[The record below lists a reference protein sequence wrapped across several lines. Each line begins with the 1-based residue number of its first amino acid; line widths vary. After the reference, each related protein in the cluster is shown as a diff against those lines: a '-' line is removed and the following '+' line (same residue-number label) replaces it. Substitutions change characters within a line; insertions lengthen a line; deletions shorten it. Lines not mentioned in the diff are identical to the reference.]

1 MDSLRSEQQAIHAEL
16 HHLQQRVQRY
26 FQATQESPEGE
37 RSPQDTASS
46 APATDDYQP
55 FPPPRR
61 SGRSPRPSLHH
72 APLPDRLTAI
82 TYAAPP
88 SEPASAATS
97 ATTFS
102 ESATSDTTFSDQDW
116 QSAQLEEA
124 WQRFETQI
132 RHVNH
137 LADEQETALVD
148 LWTVAE
154 EVSVLWHQ
162 GSAGDRSP
170 MIPLAVD
177 PTLVGIPQ
185 VMAGGDGLWQ
195 LTPRSLDERYR
206 SAMVQPPSD
215 RAYPRPIQGD
225 RGVVP
230 QSVAPER
237 SLPHDSRS
245 SWRSSSQSASHSS
258 SRTDPF
264 TDQSADQAAG
274 LAAHPGWQIWTG
286 LIRVGRSLQAGL
298 VRLHQQQRRRHR
310 FRTTTPQLP
319 VLDLQ
324 GAALWI
330 VGAAIARV
338 ILATA
343 QVAWPSLQP
352 LWLML
357 MVVPAAIALYQVTL
371 APQTGFVTA
380 YRLTLILIGLLIG
393 GRI

>member
-1 MDSLRSEQQAIHAEL
+1 MDSLRSEQQAIYAEL
-16 HHLQQRVQRY
+16 RHLQQRVQLY
-26 FQATQESPEGE
+26 FQATQVSPEGE
-37 RSPQDTASS
+37 RSPQDPTSS
-46 APATDDYQP
+46 TSGADDYQP
-55 FPPPRR
+55 FPPPHRT
-61 SGRSPRPSLHH
+61 GRSPRPSLHH

-82 TYAAPP
+82 TYAPPRSKPAP
-88 SEPASAATS
+88 AD
-97 ATTFS
+97 
-102 ESATSDTTFSDQDW
+102 TSDTFSDQDW

-162 GSAGDRSP
+162 GSAGDRPP
-170 MIPLAVD
+170 MVPLAVD

-195 LTPRSLDERYR
+195 VTPRLLDERYR

-215 RAYPRPIQGD
+215 RDAPRFFQDDGQSD
-225 RGVVP
+225 RVVAP
-230 QSVAPER
+230 QAGMPER
-237 SLPHDSRS
+237 SLLPDPRS
-245 SWRSSSQSASHSS
+245 SWRSRPTSHSS
-258 SRTDPF
+258 SRTDQS
-264 TDQSADQAAG
+264 TDQSAG
-274 LAAHPGWQIWTG
+274 LADHPGWRIWAG

-298 VRLHQQQRRRHR
+298 VRLHQQQRRRNR

-338 ILATA
+338 ILAAA

-357 MVVPAAIALYQVTL
+357 MVLPAAIAVYRVTL

>member
-1 MDSLRSEQQAIHAEL
+1 MDSLRSEQQAIYAEL
-16 HHLQQRVQRY
+16 RHLQQRVQRY
-26 FQATQESPEGE
+26 FQTAQASPEGE
-37 RSPQDTASS
+37 RSPQDTASAS
-46 APATDDYQP
+46 TSSSTSVPAADDYQP
-55 FPPPRR
+55 FPPPRQT
-61 SGRSPRPSLHH
+61 SLSSSPRV
-72 APLPDRLTAI
+72 PLDDLDSIPDRLTAV
-82 TYAAPP
+82 TYAMPHRR
-88 SEPASAATS
+88 EPASA
-97 ATTFS
+97 
-102 ESATSDTTFSDQDW
+102 ATSDTTFSDQDW

-137 LADEQETALVD
+137 LADQQETALVD

-162 GSAGDRSP
+162 GSRLRDRPP

-177 PTLVGIPQ
+177 PALVGVPQ
-185 VMAGGDGLWQ
+185 VTAGGDGLWQ

-206 SAMVQPPSD
+206 SAMPQPPSD

-225 RGVVP
+225 RV
-230 QSVAPER
+230 VAPQTAVPEQ
-237 SLPHDSRS
+237 SLFSDSRS
-245 SWRSSSQSASHSS
+245 SSQPTSQSTSQPASRSSSRPKPPA
-258 SRTDPF
+258 RL
-264 TDQSADQAAG
+264 AD
-274 LAAHPGWQIWTG
+274 HPGWQIWMG
-286 LIRVGRSLQAGL
+286 LLSVGRSLQAGL

-338 ILATA
+338 ILAAA
-343 QVAWPSLQP
+343 QAAWPSLQP

-357 MVVPAAIALYQVTL
+357 MVVPAAIAVFRVTL

-380 YRLTLILIGLLIG
+380 YRLTLIVIGLLIG